1 MDAHA
6 DLTTHDLRRRF
17 LWARRQGRPAWL
29 WPEVSIPAWRT
40 AMVEIAGATSAMLA
54 DAPGARLD
62 GDPEAIGLAGY
73 TSGMGPLLGL
83 WAEQGRMESGG
94 LVRAVLDRH
103 LAQNRIRSA
112 LMLASARAIVGRL
125 AAAGIKAVVLKG
137 MHTGDAYFPEAGAR
151 PASDIDLLVE
161 AADVGPAEAAL
172 QAEGLVLKR
181 RGRWESTW
189 VSPSDAGA
197 PRSLTYVHADDPWS
211 VDLHSSLNVWAGG
224 GSRPAEL
231 DSAGPMSSEAAW
243 PGHPGA
249 SVLEQP
255 LLALYLAAHAGT
267 GWQNL
272 TLLRQ
277 VELALV
283 IRHDLAACRL
293 SWAAFLDVGAR
304 TGALGYAYP
313 ALHLCEALA
322 PGTVPRPVLG
332 ACAARAPEAVRTAI
346 ANLTPATAQR
356 IDRASLAEHFM
367 WAPGWRGRLHQLAAD
382 LAPDVRSWPALLGI
396 YEERAWRII
405 RGRVSQ

>member
-1 MDAHA
+1 MDAEA
-6 DLTTHDLRRRF
+6 DLTAHDLRRRF

-29 WPEVSIPAWRT
+29 WPEVPIPAWRA
-40 AMVEIAGATSAMLA
+40 AMHEIGAASSAMLA
-54 DAPGARLD
+54 GAPRARLQ

-83 WAEQGRMESGG
+83 WTEQGRLESDG
-94 LVRAVLDRH
+94 LVRALLDRH
-103 LAQNRIRSA
+103 LVQNRIRG
-112 LMLASARAIVGRL
+112 ARMTAAAKGVAARL
-125 AAAGIKAVVLKG
+125 AGAGVKAVVLKG

-172 QAEGLVLKR
+172 QAEGLALKR

-224 GSRPAEL
+224 GSPPAEL
-231 DSAGPMSSEAAW
+231 DRARPMSAGGAWASDPAAR
-243 PGHPGA
+243 
-249 SVLEQP
+249 VLEQP
-255 LLALYLAAHAGT
+255 LLVLYLAAHAGA

-283 IRHDLAACRL
+283 IRQDFAADRL
-293 SWAAFLDVGAR
+293 SWAAVLEVGAR

-313 ALHLCEALA
+313 ALRLCEALV
-322 PGTVPRPVLG
+322 PGTVPPPVLDD
-332 ACAARAPEAVRTAI
+332 CSSRAPEAVRQAI
-346 ANLTPATAQR
+346 AGLTPATAQR

-367 WAPGWRGRLHQLAAD
+367 WASGWRARLRQVGAD
-382 LAPDVRSWPALLGI
+382 LVPDVRSWPALVGI

>member
-1 MDAHA
+1 MDADA
-6 DLTTHDLRRRF
+6 DLTIHDLRRRF

-29 WPEVSIPAWRT
+29 WPEVAIPAWRA
-40 AMVEIAGATSAMLA
+40 AMDQIGAATSAMLA
-54 DAPGARLD
+54 GAPGAWLD

-83 WAEQGRMESGG
+83 WAEQGRLESDG

-103 LAQNRIRSA
+103 LAQNRIRSGRMTA
-112 LMLASARAIVGRL
+112 AAEGITGRL
-125 AAAGIKAVVLKG
+125 AGGDIKVVVLKG

-161 AADVGPAEAAL
+161 AADIGPAEAAL
-172 QAEGLVLKR
+172 KAEGLVLRR

-231 DSAGPMSSEAAW
+231 DRARPMGSEGAWAGDPAAR
-243 PGHPGA
+243 
-249 SVLEQP
+249 VLEQP
-255 LLALYLAAHAGT
+255 LLVLYLAAHAGA

-283 IRHDLAACRL
+283 IREDFAACRL
-293 SWAAFLDVGAR
+293 SWAAFLEVGAR

-313 ALHLCEALA
+313 ALNLCEALA
-322 PGTVPRPVLG
+322 PGTVPRAVLG
-332 ACAARAPEAVRTAI
+332 ACAARAPEAVRRAI
-346 ANLTPATAQR
+346 AGLTPATAQR

-382 LAPDVRSWPALLGI
+382 LVPDVRSWPALMGI

>member
-1 MDAHA
+1 MDDPALAAHE
-6 DLTTHDLRRRF
+6 LRRRF

-29 WPEVSIPAWRT
+29 WPEVPIPAWR
-40 AMVEIAGATSAMLA
+40 SAMEQIAAVTSVMLA
-54 DAPGARLD
+54 GGSGARLQ

-83 WAEQGRMESGG
+83 WAEQGRLETDG

-103 LAQNRIRSA
+103 LAQNRIRSGRMA
-112 LMLASARAIVGRL
+112 AAAREIAGRL
-125 AAAGIKAVVLKG
+125 ADAGVRAVVLKG
-137 MHTGDAYFPEAGAR
+137 LHTAEAYFPEAGVR

-161 AADVGPAEAAL
+161 AADVARAETAL
-172 QAEGLVLKR
+172 EAEGLVLNR
-181 RGRWESTW
+181 RARWESTW
-189 VSPSDAGA
+189 VAAADAGA

-224 GSRPAEL
+224 GSRTAEL
-231 DSAGPMSSEAAW
+231 DRAGPMSSQGAW
-243 PGHPGA
+243 PAHPGPR
-249 SVLEQP
+249 VLEQP
-255 LLALYLAAHAGT
+255 LLVLYLAAHAGA

-283 IRHDLAACRL
+283 IRQDLAAGRL
-293 SWAAFLDVGAR
+293 SWAAFLELSAR

-313 ALHLCEALA
+313 ALHVCEAMV
-322 PGTVPRPVLG
+322 PGTVPRPVLD
-332 ACAARAPEAVRTAI
+332 ACAARAPEAVRRAI
-346 ANLTPATAQR
+346 ASLTPATAQR

-367 WAPGWRGRLHQLAAD
+367 WAAGWRGRWRQLAAD
-382 LAPDVRSWPALLGI
+382 LVPDVRSWPSLLGI